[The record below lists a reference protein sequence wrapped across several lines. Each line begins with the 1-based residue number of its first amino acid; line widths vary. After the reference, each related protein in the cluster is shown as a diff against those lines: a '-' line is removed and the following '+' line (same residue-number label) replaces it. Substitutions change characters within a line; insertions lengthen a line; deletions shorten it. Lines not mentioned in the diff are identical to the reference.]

1 MTTRRLFCFLV
12 IQLLAAQVAS
22 AQVGVGENS
31 SDESI
36 ALLFQD
42 KYPLSL
48 QLQFST
54 KDIKKNT
61 NDSTYINSTLF
72 IKNEESTWDSLKIKL
87 RARGNHRRKN
97 CYYVPLKLK
106 LKKKVSRG
114 TIFEGNTKLKL
125 VLPCLLERDNDDLV
139 LKEYMAYQ
147 LYELISPNHFKTRLA
162 NIEFNEEKGNRIK
175 KHKLKAILLEDIDHV
190 AKRHKG
196 QALKRKVHPLQQDD
210 FSSIQNSFFQYLIGN
225 TDFSTRGEHNQ
236 KLLYIDKKYVSIPY
250 DFDMSGLVNASYA
263 SISGMENIKGTIT
276 TVTQRVYKGYKR
288 DDQLLQ
294 EVRQKY
300 IASKDE
306 IYMVMDNLKE
316 HFQNPILFVK
326 AKDFVLD
333 FFEIMEDDKKFKK
346 NIMDSRRSR

>member
-1 MTTRRLFCFLV
+1 MTIRRLFCLLIF
-12 IQLLAAQVAS
+12 QLLVAQVAS
-22 AQVGVGENS
+22 AQVGVGEKA
-31 SDESI
+31 SDESTT
-36 ALLFQD
+36 LLFQV
-42 KYPLSL
+42 KYPLSM

-61 NDSTYINSTLF
+61 NDSTYIKSTLF
-72 IKNEESTWDSLKIKL
+72 VQNEESTWDSLKIKL

-106 LKKKVSRG
+106 LKKKVSKG

-125 VLPCLLERDNDDLV
+125 VLPCLLEKDNDDLV
-139 LKEYMAYQ
+139 LKEYMAYK
-147 LYELISPNHFKTRLA
+147 LYELISPYHFKTRLA

-175 KHKLKAILLEDIDHV
+175 KHKLRAILLEDIDKV
-190 AKRHKG
+190 AKRHNG
-196 QALKRKVHPLQQDD
+196 QALTRKVHPLQQDD

-263 SISGMENIKGTIT
+263 SISGMENMKGSIT
-276 TVTQRVYKGYKR
+276 MVTQRAYKGYKR
-288 DDQLLQ
+288 DDDLLQ

-300 IASKDE
+300 ISSKDD
-306 IYMVMDNLKE
+306 IYTTMDNLKE
-316 HFQNPILFVK
+316 YFENPILFVK
-326 AKDFVLD
+326 AKDFVVD
-333 FFEIMEDDKKFKK
+333 FFEIMENDKKFQKY
-346 NIMDSRRSR
+346 IVDSRRSR